1 MDENFDQLRKLLAL
15 KRYEQAPPGYF
26 NNFSSKVVARLT
38 AAEAVSSLSWWQKL
52 GFQFDVKPALMCGL
66 GVVVCGLLSA
76 GVVTSA
82 FQSADQPP
90 VGLVMGPAINSPA
103 AVPPFNAMAADE
115 PGESTQPVFSAS
127 RFDQFGLR
135 ATLTT
140 FPARGN

>member
-26 NNFSSKVVARLT
+26 NNFSSKVIARL
-38 AAEAVSSLSWWQKL
+38 AAADSVRSLAWWQKL
-52 GFQFDVKPALMCGL
+52 GFQFDFKPALMCGL

-76 GVVTSA
+76 GVITSA

-90 VGLVMGPAINSPA
+90 VGLVMGPPINSP
-103 AVPPFNAMAADE
+103 AVPPFNAMSSDDVA
-115 PGESTQPVFSAS
+115 ESTQPVFSAA

-135 ATLTT
+135 PTLTT
-140 FPARGN
+140 FPSRGN